1 MLPASERPLPYLQRA
16 TLVVDDLDR
25 ALEVYRDLLGFSL
38 EFIGGGESDAFA
50 YEVLRIPERV
60 AIRFAA
66 LSSES
71 QQRTLALVE
80 APGLAVG
87 RDGTR
92 RAAVVVQVASV
103 PDTLA
108 GASRLGL
115 ETCASHTTLD
125 PAKGP
130 PRTESAFY
138 DPDGHTVVIYQ
149 LENAP

>member
-16 TLVVDDLDR
+16 TLVVEDLDR

-38 EFIGGGESDAFA
+38 EFVGGTEADEFA
-50 YEVLRIPERV
+50 YEVLRIPERI

-66 LSSES
+66 LSSAS

-80 APGLAVG
+80 APGLGVE
-87 RDGTR
+87 REGTR
-92 RAAVVVQVASV
+92 RAAVIVQVASV
-103 PDTLA
+103 PGTLA
-108 GASRLGL
+108 GARRLGL
-115 ETCASHTTLD
+115 ETCRSHTTLE

-138 DPDGHTVVIYQ
+138 DPDGHAVVIYQ
-149 LENAP
+149 LEDVP